1 MSKYSYSTHHPL
13 RYGGAPKTPISI
25 APTHILPLLKVP
37 TVGAGG
43 GFITGLGHV
52 PEFLLA

>member
-25 APTHILPLLKVP
+25 APTHILPLLKVQRLEQGE
-37 TVGAGG
+37 V
-43 GFITGLGHV
+43 
-52 PEFLLA
+52 LLPA

>member
-25 APTHILPLLKVP
+25 APTHIAAAQGA